1 MKRIKIFLLE
11 DNRILRDGIK
21 GLLNAQPD
29 MKVVAN
35 SPGNHDSFLRARKT
49 KPNLVLVDLGLRSE
63 NCLRLVKTL
72 ATELPEAKVIGMGL
86 IPSQQD
92 IIEFVEAGAAG
103 FVLKDATIDE
113 VLGTIRAVARGL
125 RILPPLLTESLF
137 SHVIEHAIHRGK
149 GVLRDAVR
157 MTKREREII
166 VLIAEGMSNKEI
178 AQRLNLSTYT
188 VKSHVHNILEKMA
201 LHSRLQIAV
210 SAQH

>member
-21 GLLNAQPD
+21 GLMNAQPD

-49 KPNLVLVDLGLRSE
+49 KPNVILVDLGLRSE
-63 NCLRLVKTL
+63 NCLRLVRTL
-72 ATELPEAKVIGMGL
+72 ATDLPEAKVVGMGL

-103 FVLKDATIDE
+103 FILKDATIDE

-137 SHVIEHAIHRGK
+137 SHVIEQALHKGK
-149 GVLRDAVR
+149 GVLREAVR

-210 SAQH
+210 STRQ